1 MRILVFAGSLR
12 KESFNKKLATIIA
25 KKIGKLGVEV
35 DHPNFREFLMPIYDG
50 DLEASDGLPGGTI
63 ALGQRIGA
71 SDGLVI
77 VSPEYNFGVPGP
89 LKNAIDWLSRIRP
102 YPTIGKTCFLASA
115 APSLVGGARG
125 LIALRPSLSLMG
137 MWLSGDSFSLAQ
149 AGQAFSDED
158 GLGDKELEKMLDGM
172 LESFILF
179 TKSTSSI

>member
-35 DHPNFREFLMPIYDG
+35 DHPDFREFLMPIYDG

-149 AGQAFSDED
+149 AGQAFNDED
-158 GLGDKELEKMLDGM
+158 GLGDKELEKMLDEM